1 MFWMVN
7 TNDCIILKTRTMEK
21 GFNYARFYTLLKLLP
36 GADKELLVEQYTN
49 GRTTHLRETTPQEY
63 DLMCRDME
71 RLTGHDAQR
80 EALRRQLRRRRS
92 EVLKL
97 MQQLGIDTTDWNR
110 VDCFC
115 SDTRIAGKAFRHIS
129 IDELEALAVK
139 LRAIKRK
146 GGLKE
151 QENKD
156 KPGTASY
163 VFIDMSHAAKC

>member
-1 MFWMVN
+1 
-7 TNDCIILKTRTMEK
+7 MEK

-36 GADKELLVEQYTN
+36 GADKEALVAQYTD
-49 GRTTHLRETTPQEY
+49 GRTTSLRETTPQEY

-71 RLTGHDAQR
+71 RLTDHDAQR
-80 EALRRQLRRRRS
+80 EALRQQLRRRRS

-97 MQQLGIDTTDWNR
+97 MQQLGIDTTNWNR
-110 VDCFC
+110 VDRFC

-146 GGLKE
+146 EGLKAHPQQPE
-151 QENKD
+151 Q
-156 KPGTASY
+156 PTTA
-163 VFIDMSHAAKC
+163 VRLQQTIVVVAAEKAIKN